1 MLYFI
6 YRFGNFGK
14 RVIPYWIIMIT
25 IIMIKLGWEQEI
37 QDFCTDQT
45 AFFLLLEWHCVLN
58 RLSSLNLS
66 FPIRKMFKTFN
77 KLYYFI
83 SGLDSFSISSR
94 LHGGRDG
101 MYHSVQWHSPQTC
114 SFDDMTEGLINGSHC
129 VSWAWRGRS
138 RGQRGGNRCRARN
151 STQSTS

>member
-14 RVIPYWIIMIT
+14 RVKPYWIIIIT
-25 IIMIKLGWEQEI
+25 IIMIKPGWEQEI
-37 QDFCTDQT
+37 QDFLHWSNCLFP
-45 AFFLLLEWHCVLN
+45 AYWHCVLS

-66 FPIRKMFKTFN
+66 FPICKIFKTFN

-101 MYHSVQWHSPQTC
+101 MYHSVQWHSPQAC
-114 SFDDMTEGLINGSHC
+114 SFDNMTERLINGSHC

-138 RGQRGGNRCRARN
+138 RGQKGGDRRRARN
-151 STQSTS
+151 LTQSTS